1 MVQHLALPIVVMVA
15 GLFAVDYG
23 LISKVVRGKFRQAA
37 VVLFTAP
44 CLPLG
49 IEIILDLYLQGQI
62 TPAVVLF
69 VAIPCLI
76 LALLL
81 LLLGRRERFRSQM
94 KNGCT
99 CEG

>member
-1 MVQHLALPIVVMVA
+1 MVA

-23 LISKVVRGKFRQAA
+23 LISKVVRGQIPGRRPWYSSPR
-37 VVLFTAP
+37 P

-62 TPAVVLF
+62 TLQWSFF

-94 KNGCT
+94 KKRLHM
-99 CEG
+99 

>member
-1 MVQHLALPIVVMVA
+1 MVA

-62 TPAVVLF
+62 TLQWSFF

-94 KNGCT
+94 KKRLHM
-99 CEG
+99 